1 MVIFGY
7 EASLKLNILLKWVVS
22 VSLDVFNVASKTLL
36 NTHVAHIAF
45 LLVCTYHPALDLK
58 QQHGK
63 VEALEASKHL
73 KLFLWARLHPQHR
86 KETTKILR

>member
-1 MVIFGY
+1 M
-7 EASLKLNILLKWVVS
+7 S

-73 KLFLWARLHPQHR
+73 KLFL
-86 KETTKILR
+86 